1 MYTFL
6 FLLDLMFLI
15 ESVLQEFTPR
25 RKKLLSQPVELLW
38 SSYEW
43 CIFFGPIAP
52 SRRGLVPR
60 LRRLREEKR
69 GMGIGTRMYHCL
81 VNVNCMFVT
90 RCCMLVF
97 CGVRVAS
104 RKLALKLNAQKCYK
118 SLITGFIKSTLKITG
133 YPCNLTGSQ
142 QCDLFLAYTVT
153 QYKNN
158 SKTTQ

>member
-1 MYTFL
+1 M
-6 FLLDLMFLI
+6 I
-15 ESVLQEFTPR
+15 EFDR
-25 RKKLLSQPVELLW
+25 
-38 SSYEW
+38 YEW

-60 LRRLREEKR
+60 LRRLREAKR

-81 VNVNCMFVT
+81 VDVNCMFVT

-158 SKTTQ
+158 SKTIQ